1 MNEHPSLRVQ
11 VLRVHPVKSCAGVA
25 VDDVRVVATGFAG
38 DREFMV
44 VDRWGEFVSQREC
57 PQMQLIGAHVLG
69 SLLTLTRP
77 HANDLH
83 VATEAPL
90 ALCTVRV
97 WDDVVSASDCGDAAA
112 AWLSAALDMSV
123 RLVRFSDTRPRLA
136 DARWCGGDAAPT
148 LFSDGFP
155 LLVTSTASITELN
168 RRLALRGQPAVGVA
182 RFRPNLVLDGLEA
195 NDEDWITEL
204 TLQADGGEIVLRMV
218 KPCTRCGIPNVD
230 PNSAAVGVEPGATLA
245 TYRPDTRMGGALTFG
260 MNAIIVSGA
269 GRRLRV
275 GDPGRATLSV

>member
-11 VLRVHPVKSCAGVA
+11 ALRVHPVKSCAGVA
-25 VDDVRVVATGFAG
+25 VDDVRVVDTGFAG

-57 PQMQLIGAHVLG
+57 PQMQLIVTHALG
-69 SLLTLTRP
+69 DTLKLARP
-77 HANDLH
+77 DADDLV
-83 VATEAPL
+83 VAIEAPQSP
-90 ALCTVRV
+90 CTVRV
-97 WDDVVSASDCGDAAA
+97 WDDRVKANDCGDAAA
-112 AWLSAALDMSV
+112 VWLSAALDMSV
-123 RLVRFSDTRPRLA
+123 RLVRFSDARPRLA
-136 DARWCGGDAAPT
+136 DARWCGGDTAPT

-168 RRLALRGQPAVGVA
+168 RRLALRGQPAVSVD
-182 RFRPNLVLDGLEA
+182 RFRPNLVLDGLDA

-204 TLQADGGEIVLRMV
+204 TLQTDDGEVVLRMV

-230 PNSAAVGVEPGATLA
+230 PATAAVGVEPGATLA
-245 TYRPDTRMGGALTFG
+245 TYRADARMGGALTFG
-260 MNAIIVSGA
+260 MNAIVVSGA

-275 GDPGRATLSV
+275 GDQGQATLSV